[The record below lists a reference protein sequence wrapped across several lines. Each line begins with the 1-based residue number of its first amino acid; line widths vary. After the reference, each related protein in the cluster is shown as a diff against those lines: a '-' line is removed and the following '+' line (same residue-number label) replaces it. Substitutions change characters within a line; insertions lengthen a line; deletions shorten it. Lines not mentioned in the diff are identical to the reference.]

1 MPKILLTGGGTAG
14 HVTPNIALIPALL
27 ERGFEIEYMGSKD
40 GIEKELI
47 EQIGIPYTGI
57 STGKLRRYLSGKNI
71 TDIARIN
78 HGVTEAKHYMKEHK
92 PDIVFS
98 KGGFVSVP
106 VVFAASI
113 YNIPVVIHES
123 DLSPGLAN
131 KLCYSRAAAICYN
144 FPETRSYLENTKFA
158 GKITQTGLP
167 IRESLLNGSKEKG
180 MKICGFTGDKP
191 VMLVIGGS
199 LGSLNVN
206 NAVRGALDG
215 LLEHFQIIHICG
227 RDKTDESLR
236 GRSGYAQFEYVNEEL
251 KDMMAA
257 ADIVISRAGANVI
270 WELEALKKPAL
281 LIPLGTAGSR
291 GDQILNAESFE
302 KQGFSAV
309 LSEDD
314 LTPER
319 LLSEV
324 KSLYEN
330 REKYIYAMNEG
341 GSIDASY
348 IIAGIISNLVKNR
361 P

>member
-14 HVTPNIALIPALL
+14 HVTPNIALIPYLR
-27 ERGFEIEYMGSKD
+27 EKGFEIEYMGSKD

-47 EQIGIPYTGI
+47 ERIGIPYTGV
-57 STGKLRRYLSGKNI
+57 STGKLRRYLSGKNL

-78 HGVTEAKHYMKEHK
+78 HGIAEAMRYIKANR
-92 PDIVFS
+92 PDVVFS

-106 VVFAASI
+106 VVMAASRYKVPI
-113 YNIPVVIHES
+113 IIHES

-131 KLCYSRAAAICYN
+131 KLCYSRASTICYN
-144 FPETRSYLENTKFA
+144 FPETRSYLENTRFA
-158 GKITQTGLP
+158 GKIVQTGLP
-167 IRESLLNGSKEKG
+167 IRQSLLNGSKEKA
-180 MKICGFTGDKP
+180 MKICGFEADKP
-191 VMLVIGGS
+191 VILVIGGS

-206 NAVRGALDG
+206 NAVRGALDT
-215 LLEHFQIIHICG
+215 LLENFSIIHICG
-227 RDKTDESLR
+227 KDKMDTSLR
-236 GRSGYAQFEYVNEEL
+236 GKLGYVQFEYLNEEL

-291 GDQILNAESFE
+291 GDQILNAESFK

-314 LTPER
+314 LTPET
-319 LLSEV
+319 LVEAVSD
-324 KSLYEN
+324 LYKEK
-330 REKYIYAMNEG
+330 EKYIFAMNET
-341 GSIDASY
+341 GSIDAAY
-348 IIAGIISNLVKNR
+348 IITEMIAKLVK
-361 P
+361 